1 MINKF
6 ILEGLDRLGKSS
18 LTQSIQDKYGYYQVI
33 HFGKPQNLKFYND
46 QSIAKIPS
54 EKSAYL
60 YQRASFENMFKLL
73 RSNAKIIFDRAH
85 LGEAVYSPIYRGY
98 SGDYIYDIERDN
110 GMDNR
115 WDAKLILLIE
125 DFSVSKHFVDDGLS
139 FDVNKRAQEQDLFLE
154 AFEKS
159 CFGNKKMVCVT
170 APDGNF
176 KSKEDIL
183 LEAMS

>member
-33 HFGKPQNLKFYND
+33 HYGKPQSLKFYND
-46 QSIAKIPS
+46 RSTSKIPS
-54 EKSAYL
+54 EQSAYM
-60 YQRASFENMFKLL
+60 YQRASFENMFDLI
-73 RSNAKIIFDRAH
+73 RSPAKIIFDRAH

-98 SGDYIYDIERDN
+98 SGDYIYDLERDHDM
-110 GMDNR
+110 GSR

-159 CFGNKKMVCVT
+159 IFSNKKTICVT

-183 LEAMS
+183 QEATT